1 MFAAEKGN
9 YLSPFSLI
17 LLSRKSFFSVRTI
30 GSSTKFRFLVLEPPV
45 LALDIHHSSW
55 RNSLPFTSLRSVTIG
70 SGRDFLEGD
79 TYEGQAQG
87 LLDCWLDYVRA
98 LAVVGG
104 HDGAAT
110 HDVQAVRVVAVV
122 PWVST

>member
-1 MFAAEKGN
+1 MEFC
-9 YLSPFSLI
+9 I
-17 LLSRKSFFSVRTI
+17 LM
-30 GSSTKFRFLVLEPPV
+30 LEPPV
-45 LALDIHHSSW
+45 LALDIYHSSW
-55 RNSLPFTSLRSVTIG
+55 RNSLPFTSLRSVTVG

-79 TYEGQAQG
+79 ARRGQAQG

-104 HDGAAT
+104 HDGGAT
-110 HDVQAVRVVAVV
+110 HDVQAVRVDAV